1 MSLTVT
7 PQLVEAARA
16 GELADEAFLDCVRT
30 SLPFAYELVERLAA
44 ELGPAR
50 AAGCD
55 FTAFNGT
62 PPTDA
67 EGGQLLRAMASTSI
81 RSALERHFGVALVF
95 QNCHR
100 VGMFGLDTVGGEQY
114 RQFVSREA
122 QVLNQKPELINC

>member
-7 PQLVEAARA
+7 PQLVEAASA
-16 GELADEAFLDCVRT
+16 GELTDEAFLDCVRT

-50 AAGCD
+50 AAGSD
-55 FTAFNGT
+55 FTAFDGT
-62 PPTDA
+62 PPTDSA
-67 EGGQLLRAMASTSI
+67 GGQLLRAMASTSI

-100 VGMFGLDTVGGEQY
+100 VGMFGLDAVGGEQY

-122 QVLNQKPELINC
+122 QVLHQKPELVNC

>member
-7 PQLVEAARA
+7 PQLAEAARA
-16 GELADEAFLDCVRT
+16 GELADDAFLDCVRT

-55 FTAFNGT
+55 FTAFDGT

-100 VGMFGLDTVGGEQY
+100 VGMFGLDAVGGEQY

-122 QVLNQKPELINC
+122 QVLSQKPELVNC